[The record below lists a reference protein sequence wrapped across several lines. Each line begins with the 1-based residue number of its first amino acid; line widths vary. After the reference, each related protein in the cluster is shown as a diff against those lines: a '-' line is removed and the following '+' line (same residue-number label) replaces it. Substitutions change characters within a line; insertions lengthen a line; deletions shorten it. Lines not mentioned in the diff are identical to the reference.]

1 MQSLKPYETSNFV
14 YFISLYPVYYY
25 RVGWSIDQ
33 PDLGLGEVDNSY
45 GYGGTGKTSSGNKFF
60 SYGEPYGPGDVIGCF
75 LVSAVAE
82 KCDKN
87 HSYYYV
93 HPRSLPNTRSI
104 WIPSEINMHPRSPQN
119 TRSIGIPLVKY
130 ASPDP

>member
-1 MQSLKPYETSNFV
+1 MKQQIL
-14 YFISLYPVYYY
+14 FILSISPYPVYYY

-60 SYGEPYGPGDVIGCF
+60 SYGEPYGPGDVVGCF

-82 KCDKN
+82 KCNKN
-87 HSYYYV
+87 HSYYV
-93 HPRSLPNTRSI
+93 HPRSPL
-104 WIPSEINMHPRSPQN
+104 N
-119 TRSIGIPLVKY
+119 TRSIGIPSEICITGSLVKY
-130 ASPDP
+130 ASPEYPKH